1 MVVECIK
8 SVRVFDKTIIA
19 KGRIVDT
26 EYAIE
31 DGMVDISPLRI
42 DFRDD
47 KYFKPYEF
55 KYKDGDAVCYIKFN
69 KKRYGIIDAYD
80 IKENKY
86 RVILEDKSAVV
97 VDEKYLVLS
106 KLYYFINT
114 EGIVHSTFQGK
125 NWRRDNYCEIT
136 GNMYD
141 SKAAADKALLE
152 IENK

>member
-8 SVRVFDKTIIA
+8 SVRVFGKTIIA

-26 EYAIE
+26 EDFI
-31 DGMVDISPLRI
+31 DNGLDSSPLRI
-42 DFRDD
+42 NFCDD
-47 KYFKPYEF
+47 EYFKPYEP
-55 KYKDGDAVCYIKFN
+55 KYKDGDAVCYIN
-69 KKRYGIIDAYD
+69 LDKKRYGLIDGD
-80 IKENKY
+80 VKENKC
-86 RVILEDKSAVV
+86 RVILEDNSVVV
-97 VDEKYLVLS
+97 VDEKHLVQS

-114 EGIVHSTFQGK
+114 EGTVHSTFQGK
-125 NWRRDNYCEIT
+125 NWQRDKYCEIT